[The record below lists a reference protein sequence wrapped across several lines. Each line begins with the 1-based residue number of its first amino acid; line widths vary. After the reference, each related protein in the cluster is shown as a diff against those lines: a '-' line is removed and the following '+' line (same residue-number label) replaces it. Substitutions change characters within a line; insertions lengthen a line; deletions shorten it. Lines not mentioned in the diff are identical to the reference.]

1 MAITN
6 DVMSDVGFDKEL
18 LLVGEGYI
26 ARPVTVN
33 KNTVAGLTAD
43 EAGRFIVP
51 QGTYL
56 YGASGESLLTN
67 PQQYA
72 VEVVPTVTKSTGT
85 VNTVLEITAK
95 REGAVADV
103 VTLTAGTDST
113 FAVTVGGSGLAKTI
127 DVTLP
132 VDSLGNITA
141 TYDDVV
147 AKINGD
153 MEANSF
159 VGASIATGEDG
170 TTTAAAG
177 TVTLAGGGDETVT
190 SDIDGILYHSVDV
203 TLGEATGALMIA
215 GYVDIDKMPSVPGAA
230 VKAKLPNITFARK
243 D

>member
-56 YGASGESLLTN
+56 YGAGGESLLTN

-103 VTLTAGTDST
+103 VTLIVGTDST
-113 FAVTVGGSGLAKTI
+113 FSVTVGGSGLAKTI

-132 VDSLGNITA
+132 VDSLGNVTA

-177 TVTLAGGGDETVT
+177 TATLAGGGAETVT

-215 GYVDIDKMPSVPGAA
+215 GYVDVDKMPSVPGAA